1 MTYNTFISALKKKNI
16 LIDRKILSD
25 LAEHEPDTFKK
36 IVEEVK
42 K

>member
-1 MTYNTFISALKKKNI
+1 MTYGKFISALKKKNI
-16 LIDRKILSD
+16 LLDRKILAD
-25 LAEHEPDTFKK
+25 LAKNEPEAFKK